1 MLERAF
7 RVELRMTGQVNL
19 AVFADNFSGLVGED
33 TGVEMMP
40 IRRQFSIAKIHCNLV
55 VGGSLKQQPC
65 RRIRHLALEP
75 GVDLCLI
82 LRVPARKERG
92 ECELRIDDQISAP
105 RLGFIHQRDHAL
117 DDGFAAIGFLD
128 RAQLGGGNIDD
139 AHG

>member
-7 RVELRMTGQVNL
+7 RIELRMTGQMNL
-19 AVFADNFSGLVGED
+19 AILADNFSRLVGQD
-33 TGVEMMP
+33 AGVEMMP

-55 VGGSLKQQPC
+55 MGGSLKQRPC
-65 RRIRHLALEP
+65 RRIRHLTFEP
-75 GVDLCLI
+75 GVDLGLI
-82 LRVPARKERG
+82 FHVPARKERG
-92 ECELRIDDQISAP
+92 ECELRVDDQIGAS

-117 DDGFAAIGFLD
+117 DDGFAAVGFLD